1 MHTLKKCPEENDC
14 ISGQQA
20 EVRCQ
25 RTLSMKAQ
33 VLPPH
38 RVIREIESGLYLS
51 PGGDWV
57 RAEEEAFDFPDLRS
71 ALTTCEQMQERGV
84 EMLMI
89 FDHEQPGAVR
99 A

>member
-1 MHTLKKCPEENDC
+1 
-14 ISGQQA
+14 
-20 EVRCQ
+20 
-25 RTLSMKAQ
+25 MKAQ

-57 RAEEEAFDFPDLRS
+57 RAEEEAFDFPDLRT

-89 FDHEQPGAVR
+89 FDREPPGAVR